1 MKSDVVSLKFLR
13 FTPSG
18 CIDNVSVWV
27 ECSVP
32 LPGGVWVR
40 TWRWCLLSPPG
51 SPGALG
57 SPAPEVPGS
66 PAPGAPKSPGPAA
79 VLGFRYLSFL
89 LRVLISDSC

>member
-18 CIDNVSVWV
+18 CKDNVRVWV
-27 ECSVP
+27 ESSVP

-40 TWRWCLLSPPG
+40 TWRWSLLSPPG
-51 SPGALG
+51 SPG
-57 SPAPEVPGS
+57 VPGS
-66 PAPGAPKSPGPAA
+66 PAPGAPKSPAPAA